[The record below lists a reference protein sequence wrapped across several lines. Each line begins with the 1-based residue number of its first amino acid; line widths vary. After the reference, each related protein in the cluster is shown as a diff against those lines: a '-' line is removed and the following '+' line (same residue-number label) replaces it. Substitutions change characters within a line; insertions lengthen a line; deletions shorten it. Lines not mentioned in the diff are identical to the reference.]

1 MAASNFLHGQIVYRH
16 LTPDWRKTHRGH
28 RTTAMSDQTVTTAE
42 PAKQAAKPRAY
53 VSLTPG
59 DPAPWF
65 YQRSSGN
72 PRYAF
77 DTAAGRYIVL
87 CFFMTTRDTQA
98 RAALAAAAANRALFD
113 DANISFF
120 GVTLDPRDESEGRVK
135 EAMPGVRFLWDFDGH
150 VSRLYGALPTDS
162 QPNERNVPAR
172 RFWIVLDPTLRVLRV
187 TPFEKDGAE
196 LDGLFAYL
204 RTLPPP
210 RMYAGVELQ
219 APVIFLNNVFEPD
232 FCKMLVGLYEAN
244 GGTESG
250 FMREVDGKTVHILDR
265 QHKSRSDYLITDD
278 EIVKETQKRV
288 QRRILPEIKKVHQF
302 AVTRMERY
310 IVSCYTAE
318 AGGHFRQHRDNT
330 TKGTAHRRFA
340 VSINLNDDFE
350 GGELN
355 FPEYGPRSF
364 KMPAGAAVVF
374 SCSLL
379 HAVSPVTKGRRFAFL
394 PFLYDDDAAR
404 IRLENNKFLGD
415 DVPAYRDPEIEKA
428 MSETA

>member
-1 MAASNFLHGQIVYRH
+1 MTDTAT
-16 LTPDWRKTHRGH
+16 LT
-28 RTTAMSDQTVTTAE
+28 
-42 PAKQAAKPRAY
+42 AKPAGVKSRSY

-65 YQRSSGN
+65 HQRSGGN

-77 DTAAGRYIVL
+77 DTAAGRYIVM
-87 CFFMTTRDTQA
+87 CFYLTVRDPQA
-98 RAALAAAAANRALFD
+98 RLALDAVAKNRKLFD
-113 DANISFF
+113 DERLAFF
-120 GVTLDPRDESEGRVK
+120 GVSLDPADEKEGRVK
-135 EAMPGVRFLWDFDGH
+135 ESMPGIRFLWDFDAA
-150 VSRLYGALPTDS
+150 VSKLYGAVPADAQAS
-162 QPNERNVPAR
+162 EANMPAR
-172 RFWIVLDPTLRVLRV
+172 RFWMVLDPTLRVTAV
-187 TPFEKDGAE
+187 FPFQPDGGE
-196 LDGLFAYL
+196 LGAVFAYL
-204 RTLPPP
+204 KKLPKPEI
-210 RMYAGVELQ
+210 YAGVTLQ
-219 APVIFLNNVFEPD
+219 APVIFLRDVFEPA
-232 FCKMLVGLYEAN
+232 FCKKLIGLYETN

-265 QHKSRSDYLITDD
+265 NHKSRSDYLIED
-278 EIVKETQKRV
+278 EALIKDTQNRI

-302 AVTRMERY
+302 TVTRMERY

-364 KMPAGAAVVF
+364 KMPTGAAVVF

-379 HAVSPVTKGRRFAFL
+379 HAVSPVTKGKRYAFL
-394 PFLYDDDAAR
+394 PFLYDDAAAR
-404 IRLENNKFLGD
+404 LRLENNKYLGD
-415 DVPAYRDPEIEKA
+415 EVPAYRDPDIENMK
-428 MSETA
+428 